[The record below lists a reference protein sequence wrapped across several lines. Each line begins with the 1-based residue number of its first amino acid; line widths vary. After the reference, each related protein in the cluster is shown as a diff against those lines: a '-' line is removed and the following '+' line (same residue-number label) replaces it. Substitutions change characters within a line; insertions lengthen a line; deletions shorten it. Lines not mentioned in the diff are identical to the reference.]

1 MEIDALRPW
10 IAAAHLE
17 PAAIDAHRAAFEA
30 DPAKLVM
37 LEGFLRREVADD
49 LAEFFASGAEFS
61 REYGLY
67 SADRGVSPDEWERAA
82 EDDRFF
88 RYGKLTGIKPEA
100 ALSDGALT
108 YMRFRS
114 FVTEPPFRAFFEELT
129 GLELGPSEDFGGH
142 AFQVGDFLRD
152 HDDAN
157 KDRRLAI
164 VLYLTPGWDGAYG
177 GALVMEDPGGGVR
190 RFDATYDSLA
200 VFDTLAGTTHRVEPV
215 ADAAGDRERRTFG
228 GWFPNPPA

>member
-1 MEIDALRPW
+1 MEPDALRPW
-10 IAAAHLE
+10 IAEHHL
-17 PAAIDAHRAAFEA
+17 
-30 DPAKLVM
+30 DPATIERHREAFRSDPARLVM
-37 LEGFLRREVADD
+37 LEGFLRPEVADR
-49 LAEFFASGAEFS
+49 LAEFFESGAEFA

-67 SADRGVSPDEWERAA
+67 SASGSVAADAWNGAPD
-82 EDDRFF
+82 DDRFF
-88 RYGKLTGIKPEA
+88 RYAKLTGIKPEA

-114 FVTEPPFRAFFEELT
+114 FVTEPPFRAFFEDLT
-129 GLELGPSEDFGGH
+129 GLDLGPSDDFGGH
-142 AFQVGDFLRD
+142 AFEVGDFLRD

-164 VLYLTPGWDGAYG
+164 VLYLTPEWQPSFG
-177 GALVMEDPGGGVR
+177 GALVMEDPGGDVR
-190 RFDATYDSLA
+190 RFDALYDTLA

-215 ADAAGDRERRTFG
+215 AEAAGDHARRTFG

>member
-1 MEIDALRPW
+1 MQTDALRPW
-10 IAAAHLE
+10 IAETHLE
-17 PAAIDAHRAAFEA
+17 PETIAAHRAAFQA

-37 LEGFLRREVADD
+37 LEGFLRPEVADR
-49 LAEFFASGAEFS
+49 LAEFFGSGAEFS
-61 REYGLY
+61 REFGLY
-67 SADRGVSPDEWERAA
+67 SADKGVAPDEWDRAP

-114 FVTEPPFRAFFEELT
+114 FVTEPAFRSFFEEVT
-129 GLELGPSEDFGGH
+129 GLDLGPSEDFGGH
-142 AFQVGDFLRD
+142 AFEVGDFLKD

-164 VLYLTPGWDGAYG
+164 VLYLTPGWQASFG
-177 GALVMEDPGGGVR
+177 GALVMEDPSGDVR
-190 RFDATYDSLA
+190 RFDATYDTLA
-200 VFDTLAGTTHRVEPV
+200 VFDTLAGTTHRVDPV
-215 ADAAGDRERRTFG
+215 EEAAGDHARRTFG